1 MTRAA
6 TSSPNGPIR
15 LGYFAMPVHP
25 LHRSHTQTLKEDREA
40 IILAD
45 KLGFHDAFIGEHLAD
60 KAENI
65 PNSML
70 FLATLI
76 HSTKNIKLGTGTTT
90 IAHMHPVQVAAHAAM
105 FDHLAEGRFILG
117 ISPGTGFDAEAL
129 GLMHEDRNKIFAEA
143 IDIILAIW
151 EGAPPYDI
159 DLPGNRFKVSTKATR
174 NLEIGV
180 GIFPK
185 PYQKPRPEIVGTVVA
200 PFSKGVIAMGQ
211 RDFHPLSANFL
222 LDKWLPSHWQNYGE
236 GKAKA
241 GVAPDPGDWRIARTV
256 CVADDDKTAHAYG
269 RTDPR
274 SPYRFYY
281 SQIMAKFFRGG
292 RQVVFKEQPTQ
303 ADSEITLDYVVDKLV
318 ITGSV
323 NKVVDELLAFHERVG
338 HFGELVYG
346 GMDWVD
352 ERVEKRSMELM
363 ATEVM
368 PRVNAALKRSQ
379 PAAAATADAAVP
391 SQV

>member
-1 MTRAA
+1 M
-6 TSSPNGPIR
+6 R

-25 LHRSHTQTLKEDREA
+25 LDRSMTETLKEDREA

-45 KLGFHDAFIGEHLAD
+45 RLGFHDAFIGEHLAD
-60 KAENI
+60 KAENVS
-65 PNSML
+65 NSML

-76 HSTKNIKLGTGTTT
+76 HSTKTIMLGTGTTT
-90 IAHMHPVQVAAHAAM
+90 LSHMHPVQVAAHSAL

-117 ISPGTGFDAEAL
+117 ISPGTPFDAEPL
-129 GLMHEDRNKIFAEA
+129 GLLAEDRNKIFADA
-143 IDIILAIW
+143 IDIVLAIW
-151 EGAPPYDI
+151 EGEAPFDI

-174 NLEIGV
+174 HLEIGV

-222 LDKWLPSHWQNYGE
+222 LDKWLPSHWTNYAE

-241 GVAPDPGDWRIARTV
+241 GVKPDTADWRIARTV
-256 CVADDDKTAHAYG
+256 CVADDDKKAVSYG

-281 SQIMAKFFRGG
+281 SQIMTKFFRGK
-292 RQVVFKEQPTQ
+292 RQAVFKDNEQQP
-303 ADSEITLDYVVDKLV
+303 DSDITLDYVVDKLV
-318 ITGSV
+318 ICGSV
-323 NKVVDELLAFHERVG
+323 NKVVDDILAFHETVG
-338 HFGELVYG
+338 DFGELVYG

-352 ERVEKRSMELM
+352 EQLGRRSMELM

-368 PRVNAALKRSQ
+368 PRVNSALARSR
-379 PAAAATADAAVP
+379 PAARTA
-391 SQV
+391 

>member
-1 MTRAA
+1 MTSLQGDAA
-6 TSSPNGPIR
+6 MR

-25 LHRSHTQTLKEDREA
+25 LHRDYTGTLKEDREA

-65 PNSML
+65 VNSML
-70 FLATLI
+70 FQATLI
-76 HSTKNIKLGTGTTT
+76 HSTRSIKLATGTTT
-90 IAHMHPVQVAAHAAM
+90 LAHMHPVQVAAHAAM

-117 ISPGTGFDAEAL
+117 ISPGTPFDSEPL
-129 GLMHEDRNKIFAEA
+129 GLLNEDRNKIFADA
-143 IDIILAIW
+143 IDIVLAIW
-151 EGAPPYDI
+151 EGEAPFDI
-159 DLPGNRFKVSTKATR
+159 ELPGNRFKVSTKATR
-174 NLEIGV
+174 NLPIGV

-200 PFSKGVIAMGQ
+200 PFSKGVVLMGQ

-222 LDKWLPSHWQNYGE
+222 LDKWLPSHWQNYSE

-241 GVAPDPGDWRIARTV
+241 GVPPDPADWRIARTV
-256 CVADDDKTAHAYG
+256 CVADDDKTALAYG
-269 RTDPR
+269 QTDPH

-292 RQVVFKEQPTQ
+292 RQAVFKEEPSQP
-303 ADSEITLDYVVDKLV
+303 DDEITLDYVVERLV
-318 ITGSV
+318 ICGSV
-323 NKVVDELLAFHERVG
+323 NKVVDGILAFHERVG
-338 HFGELVYG
+338 PFGELVYG

-352 ERVEKRSMELM
+352 PALGRRSMELM

-368 PRVNAALKRSQ
+368 PRVNAALARGK
-379 PAAAATADAAVP
+379 PAAAAAAP
-391 SQV
+391 A

>member
-1 MTRAA
+1 MNHTVNPPSGGVMLR
-6 TSSPNGPIR
+6 
-15 LGYFAMPVHP
+15 GYFAMPVHP
-25 LHRSHTQTLKEDREA
+25 LHRTMTETLKEDREA

-269 RTDPR
+269 RTDPH